1 MSALVLVMDNCY
13 INKIEP
19 LEDCIKDSSLALVA
33 DANLTEL
40 PLLSMTIVPITAE
53 TFRHIILITSF
64 KKLKEVQ
71 NAPVDLFLIIVMP
84 EGSNYLKCMVIFMTK
99 DLVIRPCRSY
109 P

>member
-1 MSALVLVMDNCY
+1 MSALVLVMDNCF

-53 TFRHIILITSF
+53 TFRHIILITCF

-71 NAPVDLFLIIVMP
+71 NAPVDLFLYSFRLIKAATNLMYCHTP
-84 EGSNYLKCMVIFMTK
+84 GQRTS
-99 DLVIRPCRSY
+99 
-109 P
+109 